1 MKQPFFY
8 TCGFLFAILVSI
20 GARIIVAHPELKY
33 KKGAVI
39 QFTYISTGGLLLK
52 SREEVVSEV
61 KNGDVTTLNIKV
73 TTVDGGKVSE
83 PYWTKKYYDNFH
95 WAQDVAVGMRP
106 SQQAMEGA
114 AISEFSD
121 SLVYPYSMKIGDTLR
136 TAHSYEKMSLKG
148 DFWEYDSFY
157 FNRKVME
164 HDTIQTP
171 MGKIPTLRI
180 EYKQFSHTKRKHK
193 YTGDLDETEMHYC
206 SVWFSNEY
214 GVVQTEVTDRFGVT
228 KSTLESIK

>member
-1 MKQPFFY
+1 MKHWLTVLLPF
-8 TCGFLFAILVSI
+8 TLCSAINFV
-20 GARIIVAHPELKY
+20 VHPETKY

-52 SREEVVSEV
+52 AREEVVSEI

-73 TTVDGGKVSE
+73 TTIDGGKVSD
-83 PYWTKKYYDNFH
+83 PSWTKKYYDHNH
-95 WAQDVAVGMRP
+95 WAQDVAIGMRP
-106 SQQAMEGA
+106 DQQAMEGA
-114 AISEFSD
+114 SVAEFSD

-136 TAHSYEKMSLKG
+136 TAHGYEKLSLKG
-148 DFWEYDSFY
+148 DFWEMDRFY
-157 FNRKVME
+157 YNRKVME
-164 HDTIQTP
+164 RDTIQTP
-171 MGKIPTLRI
+171 LGKIPTLRI
-180 EYKQFSHTKRKHK
+180 EYKCSSHTKRKHK
-193 YTGDLDETEMHYC
+193 YMGDADETEIHYG